1 MANTTESVLSSE
13 VNGPQPKKVYRWA
26 MLVSC
31 LTFPLIWLGGLV
43 TTHDAGMAV
52 PDWPGTFGYNMF
64 LYPWTT
70 WLFGPFDLLV
80 EHGHRLLASLVGLIA
95 IILCFVAR
103 KHETRK
109 FGRIA
114 CWLLLLAIISQ
125 GILGGVRVL
134 LDARIVALIHGCC
147 GPLVFALAC
156 GIVIIN
162 SKDWATAPKS
172 IHSSVFRWTLRILLV
187 LTVVQLIMGAHL
199 RHALPHWK
207 PSLFL
212 SFVHTHLLV
221 ATLITG
227 IIFTVFGAIISP
239 KFRGVTGLRG
249 PATWLLGLVLIQVC
263 LGIGTWISSYA
274 LPWQELN
281 EFFAQYTIDGRGF
294 VETMIING
302 HQATGSLLI
311 AGSLWLLCRVERR
324 YKASPT
330 AESVSARL
338 ADAPTNSFA
347 Q

>member
-1 MANTTESVLSSE
+1 MATTSDSALSSGA
-13 VNGPQPKKVYRWA
+13 NKSHSKKVYFWA
-26 MLVSC
+26 ALVSC

-103 KHETRK
+103 KHEPRR

-156 GIVIIN
+156 GIVMIN
-162 SKDWATAPKS
+162 SKDWRTAPKS
-172 IHSSVFRWTLRILLV
+172 IQSNSLRWTLRILLV
-187 LTVVQLIMGAHL
+187 LTIVQLIMGAHL
-199 RHALPHWK
+199 RHALPQWK

-227 IIFTVFGAIISP
+227 IIFAVFCTVISP
-239 KFRGVTGLRG
+239 KFRGVTGLKV
-249 PATWLLGLVLIQVC
+249 PATWMVGLVLVQVC
-263 LGIGTWISSYA
+263 LGIGTWVSSYA

-324 YKASPT
+324 YQAVPAFET
-330 AESVSARL
+330 VPARL
-338 ADAPTNSFA
+338 ADANTSSLA
-347 Q
+347 H

>member
-1 MANTTESVLSSE
+1 MTLPRETIKANIAPELQSRQVH
-13 VNGPQPKKVYRWA
+13 RWA
-26 MLVSC
+26 FIVSF

-95 IILCFVAR
+95 IILCIVAR
-103 KHETRK
+103 KHESRR

-114 CWLLLLAIISQ
+114 CYALLLAVISQ

-156 GIVIIN
+156 GIVMIN
-162 SKDWATAPKS
+162 SKDWQTATKS
-172 IHSSVFRWTLRILLV
+172 IRSNGLRWTLRVLLV

-199 RHALPHWK
+199 RHALPQWK
-207 PSLFL
+207 PALFM
-212 SFVHTHLLV
+212 SFVHMHLLM

-227 IIFTVFGAIISP
+227 MIFSVFCLTVFGKYRVID
-239 KFRGVTGLRG
+239 GLKG
-249 PATWLLGLVLIQVC
+249 PSSWLMGLVLVQVG
-263 LGIGTWISSYA
+263 LGVGTWISSYA

-281 EFFAQYTIDGRGF
+281 AFFAQYTVNGRGF
-294 VETMIING
+294 AETMIING

-324 YKASPT
+324 FETTVGLERIPANLPPSGLASLG
-330 AESVSARL
+330 S
-338 ADAPTNSFA
+338 
-347 Q
+347 

>member
-1 MANTTESVLSSE
+1 MVHSNDSALSS
-13 VNGPQPKKVYRWA
+13 GPEQWKARRVYRWA
-26 MLVSC
+26 ALVSC

-95 IILCFVAR
+95 IILCLVAR
-103 KHETRK
+103 KHEPRQ

-114 CWLLLLAIISQ
+114 CWLLLAAIISQ
-125 GILGGVRVL
+125 GILGGIRVL

-156 GIVIIN
+156 GIVMIN
-162 SKDWATAPKS
+162 SKDWREAPKS
-172 IHSSVFRWTLRILLV
+172 IHSNLLRWTLRVLLV
-187 LTVVQLIMGAHL
+187 LTIVQLIMGAHL
-199 RHALPHWK
+199 RHALPQWK

-212 SFVHTHLLV
+212 SFVHTHLLM
-221 ATLITG
+221 ATLITC
-227 IIFTVFGAIISP
+227 IIFAVFGTVLSP

-249 PATWLLGLVLIQVC
+249 PATWMVGLVLVQVC
-263 LGIGTWISSYA
+263 LGVGTWISSYA
-274 LPWQELN
+274 LPWQDVN
-281 EFFAQYTIDGRGF
+281 DFFARYTIDGRGF

-324 YKASPT
+324 FEAVPSMATASAP
-330 AESVSARL
+330 L
-338 ADAPTNSFA
+338 AGTGR
-347 Q
+347 

>member
-1 MANTTESVLSSE
+1 MTPSHEVANSN
-13 VNGPQPKKVYRWA
+13 NGTKQQSRKVYRWA
-26 MLVSC
+26 FFVSF

-103 KHETRK
+103 KHETRR

-114 CWLLLLAIISQ
+114 CYALLLAIISQ

-156 GIVIIN
+156 GIVMIN
-162 SKDWATAPKS
+162 SRDWQTATRS
-172 IHSSVFRWTLRILLV
+172 IRSNGLRWTLRVLLV

-199 RHALPHWK
+199 RHALPQWK
-207 PSLFL
+207 PALFM
-212 SFVHTHLLV
+212 SFVHTHLLM

-227 IIFTVFGAIISP
+227 IIFSVFCLTVFG
-239 KFRGVTGLRG
+239 KYRGTDGLRG
-249 PATWLLGLVLIQVC
+249 PATWLMGLVLIQVG
-263 LGIGTWISSYA
+263 LGVGTWISSYA

-281 EFFAQYTIDGRGF
+281 EFFARYTIDGRGF
-294 VETMIING
+294 AETMIING

-324 YKASPT
+324 FEASAGLERMP
-330 AESVSARL
+330 AGL
-338 ADAPTNSFA
+338 AAASS
-347 Q
+347 

>member
-1 MANTTESVLSSE
+1 MATTNESALSSGANE
-13 VNGPQPKKVYRWA
+13 PQSKKVYRWA
-26 MLVSC
+26 ALVSC

-95 IILCFVAR
+95 IVLCFIAR
-103 KHETRK
+103 KHETRR

-114 CWLLLLAIISQ
+114 CWVLLLAIISQ

-162 SKDWATAPKS
+162 SRDWRTAPKS
-172 IHSSVFRWTLRILLV
+172 IQSNAFRWTLRILLV
-187 LTVVQLIMGAHL
+187 LTIVQLIMGAHL
-199 RHALPHWK
+199 RHALPQWK

-227 IIFTVFGAIISP
+227 MIFAVFCTVISP
-239 KFRGVTGLRG
+239 KFRGVTGLIG
-249 PATWLLGLVLIQVC
+249 PATWLVGLVVVQVC
-263 LGIGTWISSYA
+263 LGLGTWISSYA

-324 YKASPT
+324 YQVVPT
-330 AESVSARL
+330 SEMVTARF
-338 ADAPTNSFA
+338 ADAPTNSLA
-347 Q
+347 H